1 MCVEAGL
8 LQTLDRMI
16 PRQVKRQ
23 QLCIASIQVSI
34 RKVDVLLL
42 WLNAA
47 EGDKLRKLASSSYEC
62 VSGVVELAV
71 E

>member
-1 MCVEAGL
+1 
-8 LQTLDRMI
+8 MI

-34 RKVDVLLL
+34 REVDVLLL